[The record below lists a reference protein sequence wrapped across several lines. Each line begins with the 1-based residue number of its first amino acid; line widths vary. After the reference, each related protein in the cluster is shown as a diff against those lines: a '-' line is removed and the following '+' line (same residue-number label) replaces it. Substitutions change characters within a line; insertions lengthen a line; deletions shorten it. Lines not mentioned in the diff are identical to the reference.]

1 MRILGIETSCDETA
15 AAIVQHDA
23 KKPDGPG
30 RILANR
36 VLRQTAHAAYGGVVP
51 ELAARA
57 HVQHLD
63 RLVKDSL
70 QEAQLRLARLDG
82 IAAAAGPGLMG
93 GLLVGLTAAKS
104 LALAAG
110 KPFFGINHL
119 EAHAL
124 TIRLTH
130 GLRFPYLLLLISG
143 GHCQLAAIEGVGRA
157 ALYGTTRDDAVGE
170 VLDKAAIML
179 GLGWPGGAAIEKAAS
194 TSTSA
199 KSAKSADMPPLP
211 RPLCGAPGMDF
222 SFSGLKTALARAL
235 ARDPEPCVPA
245 YAHAVQAAVTDC
257 LCDRTRA
264 ACARFA
270 AAYDSPH
277 RLVAAG
283 GVAANQT
290 IRAALTRTAKKAGFQ
305 LLVAPPALCTDNGAM
320 IAWAGAEYLAQGAA
334 GHDWDLP
341 ARARWP
347 LGEAHN
353 THNIKSGALSKNA
366 QKKSASGEGTAGAR
380 PALPPG

>member
-15 AAIVQHDA
+15 AAIVQRRA
-23 KKPDGPG
+23 QKPDGPG

-63 RLVKDSL
+63 RLVKDAL
-70 QEAQLRLARLDG
+70 KEAKVRLSQIDA

-110 KPFFGINHL
+110 KPFFGVNHL

-130 GLRFPYLLLLISG
+130 GIRFPYLLLLISG

-157 ALYGTTRDDAVGE
+157 TLYGTTRDDAVGE

-194 TSTSA
+194 TRTKSA
-199 KSAKSADMPPLP
+199 KSAKPATMRPLP

-235 ARDPEPCVPA
+235 ARDAEPCVPA
-245 YAHAVQAAVTDC
+245 YAHEVQAAVADC

-270 AAYDSPH
+270 AAYPAPH
-277 RLVAAG
+277 HTPRRLVAAG

-290 IRAALTRTAKKAGFQ
+290 IRAALARTAKKAGFQ

-320 IAWAGAEYLAQGAA
+320 IAWAGGEYLAQGVAHPA
-334 GHDWDLP
+334 RGALGHDWELP

-347 LGEAHN
+347 LGDAQ
-353 THNIKSGALSKNA
+353 NIA
-366 QKKSASGEGTAGAR
+366 
-380 PALPPG
+380 